1 MNINFKERKTFTI
14 SLQLYMKVIIFVV
27 YFYRYENISN
37 MENSFLISY
46 LNYNWLPKNLMTVQG
61 PFEKNAIVSPN
72 TVLHYIDN

>member
-1 MNINFKERKTFTI
+1 
-14 SLQLYMKVIIFVV
+14 
-27 YFYRYENISN
+27 
-37 MENSFLISY
+37 MENLFLISY